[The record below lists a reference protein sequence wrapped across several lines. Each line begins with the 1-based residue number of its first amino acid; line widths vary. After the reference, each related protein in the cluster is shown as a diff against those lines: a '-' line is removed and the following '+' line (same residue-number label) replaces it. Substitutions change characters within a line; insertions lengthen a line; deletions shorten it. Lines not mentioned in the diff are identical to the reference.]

1 MDSLAFAEKIL
12 DVKPFPYQAKLLQDD
27 SKRIVACMGRQ
38 SGKTTTIALKAIK
51 FALSTPKATI
61 LITSPSLRQSM
72 IMFNRIQSLIT
83 NSPLRLRVSRAT
95 RTTIA
100 FDNRSE
106 IIALPASENQ
116 LRGYTAQMIICDEAS
131 FMPDELI
138 TNIVF
143 PMISVTQGYAVFLS
157 TPWGRNHFF
166 YKAFMNPAYSV
177 HRVRSQENPNI
188 TPEFLEE
195 MRLNMT
201 ELAFKMEYEAEFVED
216 ANSFFPQDLIRQCV
230 VNDPPVELIE
240 GLEGN
245 IPSANYYAG
254 VDFGKQQD
262 YSTVAIVKKE
272 GNTIQLA
279 YLYEFPLGTAYTA
292 VIIHLVRTQQ
302 KFQLQAVV
310 VDQTGIGEPVLDE
323 LKAQGFTNVH
333 GLTFTVKTKEELL
346 TTLKLAM
353 EQKRL
358 KLPYQRRLCQ
368 QINEQQYEY
377 SRSGHLRFSHPEN
390 SHDDMLW
397 ALSMAVYAATREAP
411 STLRRA
417 Y

>member
-1 MDSLAFAEKIL
+1 
-12 DVKPFPYQAKLLQDD
+12 
-27 SKRIVACMGRQ
+27 
-38 SGKTTTIALKAIK
+38 
-51 FALSTPKATI
+51 
-61 LITSPSLRQSM
+61 M

-83 NSPLRLRVSRAT
+83 NSPLRLKVTRAT
-95 RTTIA
+95 RTTIT

-116 LRGYTAQMIICDEAS
+116 LRGYTAQMIICDEAA
-131 FMPDELI
+131 FMPEELI
-138 TNIVF
+138 TNIIF

-177 HRVRSQENPNI
+177 HRVKSSENPSI
-188 TPEFLEE
+188 TSEFLEE

-201 ELAFKMEYEAEFVED
+201 EQAYRLEYEAEFVEA
-216 ANSFFPQDLIRQCV
+216 ANSFFQQDLIRQCV
-230 VNDPPVELIE
+230 ISDPPRELIE
-240 GLEGN
+240 NLEDN
-245 IPSANYYAG
+245 VAVANYYAG

-262 YSTVAIVKKE
+262 PSTVAIVKKE
-272 GNTIQLA
+272 NDTIQLV
-279 YLYEFPLGTAYTA
+279 YLHEFPLGTAYTA
-292 VIIHLVRTQQ
+292 VINHLVRAQQ
-302 KFQLQAVV
+302 KFQLQEIV

-323 LKAQGFTNVH
+323 LKAQGFTNVR
-333 GLTFTVKTKEELL
+333 GLTFTVKIKEELL

-358 KLPYQRRLCQ
+358 KLPYHRRLCQ
-368 QINEQQYEY
+368 QVNEQQYEY
-377 SRSGHLRFSHPEN
+377 SRSGHLQFSHPEN

-397 ALSMAVYAATREAP
+397 ALSMATYAATREKA

>member
-1 MDSLAFAEKIL
+1 
-12 DVKPFPYQAKLLQDD
+12 
-27 SKRIVACMGRQ
+27 MGRQ
-38 SGKTTTIALKAIK
+38 SGKTTTIALKAVK

-61 LITSPSLRQSM
+61 LITSPSLQQSM
-72 IMFNRIQSLIT
+72 IMFNRIQNLIT
-83 NSPLRLRVSRAT
+83 NSPLRLRVTRAT

-116 LRGYTAQMIICDEAS
+116 LRGYTANMIICDEAS
-131 FMPDELI
+131 FMPEELI
-138 TNIVF
+138 TNIIF

-166 YKAFMNPAYSV
+166 YKAFMNPTYSV
-177 HRVRSQENPNI
+177 HRVKSSENPQI
-188 TPEFLEE
+188 TAEFLEE

-201 ELAFKMEYEAEFVED
+201 EQAYKLEYEAEFVEA
-216 ANSFFPQDLIRQCV
+216 ANSFFQQDLIRQCV
-230 VNDPPVELIE
+230 VNDQPVELIE
-240 GLEGN
+240 N
-245 IPSANYYAG
+245 IEDNVAVANYYAG

-272 GNTIQLA
+272 NDTIQLV
-279 YLYEFPLGTAYTA
+279 YLHEFPLGTAYTA
-292 VIIHLVRTQQ
+292 VINHLVRAQQ
-302 KFQLQAVV
+302 KFQLQSTVL
-310 VDQTGIGEPVLDE
+310 DQTGIGEPVLDE
-323 LKAQGFTNVH
+323 LKAQGFANAQ
-333 GLTFTVKTKEELL
+333 GLTFTVKAKEELL

-358 KLPYQRRLCQ
+358 KLPYHRRLCE

-397 ALSMAVYAATREAP
+397 ALSMAAYAATRETS